1 MAKKSKKCNR
11 TNIGGQA
18 VFEGVM
24 MRGATSMATAVRDEE
39 GAIRLETKRLKAPE
53 KKNFFVK
60 LPIVR
65 GVVNFFNSM
74 VGGITTLM
82 RSAEVYGGDEPTKFD
97 KWLSEKLK
105 IDVMQV
111 IIFIGVA
118 LGLALSV
125 LLFILSPQWA
135 SELISRLTGISQ
147 TSFAFNL
154 IEGCLRMVIFVIY
167 ILLTSLMK
175 DIKRTYMYHGAEHKT
190 ISCYEEGK
198 ELTVENVRSCTRVH
212 DRCGTTFM
220 FFVMLVSILVFSLTN
235 SFLGVT
241 GFLRALVKIAFLPL
255 VAGLSYELLKG
266 LAKTD
271 WWIFYPIKLPG
282 LLLQRITT
290 SEPTDDMIEVSI
302 KAFTTVLEM
311 EADQNISTQDFITAR
326 KICDLHKDVEKILTD
341 GGVTDTADGEWIVSI
356 CAKVNRSEISGN
368 LKYVKPSVT
377 EKALKIAKERAT
389 GKPLWYIVGDTEF
402 YGRKFVVDERVLIP
416 RPETEELVYNALNC
430 ITDQSKVLDMCTGSG
445 AIAITIN
452 LEKSASVTAVDVSG
466 EALKVAKQ
474 NALALGAKVDFI
486 ESNMFEGLGEEKF
499 HLIISNP
506 PYVSATD
513 MGNLQ
518 REVTFEPK
526 IALSGGEDGL
536 DFYREICK
544 NAPNFLFEKGVLL
557 MECGYNQAR
566 EIEKMLQNAKSVEII
581 KDLQGVERM
590 VKAVF

>member
-220 FFVMLVSILVFSLTN
+220 FLVMLVSILVFSLTN

-290 SEPTDDMIEVSI
+290 SEPTDDMIEVAI

>member
-290 SEPTDDMIEVSI
+290 SEPTDDMIEVAI

-513 MGNLQ
+513 MENLQ

-544 NAPNFLFEKGVLL
+544 NAPNFLFENGVLL

>member
-39 GAIRLETKRLKAPE
+39 GTIRLETKRLKAPE

-290 SEPTDDMIEVSI
+290 SEPTDDMIEVAI

-513 MGNLQ
+513 MENLQ

>member
-290 SEPTDDMIEVSI
+290 SEPTDDMIEVAI

-544 NAPNFLFEKGVLL
+544 NAPNFLFENGVLL